1 VDAHGMP
8 IRVFVT
14 ADTTADCTKAS
25 ALIEGMEAQC
35 LLADRGYNA
44 DAIVEKAKEMR
55 MQVVIPSRKN
65 RKERRKYDKHLYRHK
80 HRVENA
86 FLHLKR
92 WRDIATRYA
101 KNAASFVAA
110 AQIRCIASWAKV
122 S

>member
-1 VDAHGMP
+1 LYKGFRIDRRNGSA
-8 IRVFVT
+8 VF
-14 ADTTADCTKAS
+14 
-25 ALIEGMEAQC
+25 
-35 LLADRGYNA
+35 LADRGYDT

-65 RKERRKYDKHLYRHK
+65 RKEQRKYDKHLYRHR

-92 WRDIATRYA
+92 WRSIVTRYA
-101 KNAASFVAA
+101 QNAASFVTA
-110 AQIRCIASWAKV
+110 AQIRCIASWAKI